1 MLGKPFL
8 LIATFL
14 TSATVAAS
22 VRSFV
27 VSEKPAI
34 SGQPNIPGKLVVF
47 EKFTTPKHPATSE
60 GPSVPEQFSISGRLA
75 TSDKLASVAGRV
87 LPALDASSSFAAVST
102 KAYASLTPN
111 KPVVERP
118 ETSYGVASYYR
129 QARTASGERPNARD
143 LTAAHRSLPFG
154 TRVRV
159 TNLSTGQSV
168 TVRIN
173 DRGPFVRSRIVDVSY
188 SAAEKLGLLGRGVA
202 KVKLEV
208 EPANAS
214 LQPYSEP
221 SGPQWPAPDSI
232 AAIPPLQ

>member
-1 MLGKPFL
+1 M
-8 LIATFL
+8 
-14 TSATVAAS
+14 
-22 VRSFV
+22 RSLRNT
-27 VSEKPAI
+27 
-34 SGQPNIPGKLVVF
+34 QN
-47 EKFTTPKHPATSE
+47 HPATSE
-60 GPSVPEQFSISGRLA
+60 GPSIPEHFSISGRLA

-102 KAYASLTPN
+102 KAYASFTPN
-111 KPVVERP
+111 KPVIERP

-129 QARTASGERPNARD
+129 QTRTASGERPNARD

-173 DRGPFVRSRIVDVSY
+173 DRGPFVRGRIVDVSY

-208 EPANAS
+208 ETANTS
-214 LQPYSEP
+214 LQGHSEP
-221 SGPQWPAPDSI
+221 SGPQWPAPEPV
-232 AAIPPLQ
+232 AAIPPL

>member
-1 MLGKPFL
+1 MPGKPFL
-8 LIATFL
+8 LLASFL

-27 VSEKPAI
+27 VSEKPAF
-34 SGQPNIPGKLVVF
+34 SGQPDISGKLVVC
-47 EKFTTPKHPATSE
+47 EKFTTPKHLATSE
-60 GPSVPEQFSISGRLA
+60 GPSIPEQFSISGRLA

-173 DRGPFVRSRIVDVSY
+173 DRGPFVRGRIVDVSY

-208 EPANAS
+208 ETANAS
-214 LQPYSEP
+214 LQYHSEP
-221 SGPQWPAPDSI
+221 SAPQWPAPDSV
-232 AAIPPLQ
+232 ALPPLQ

>member
-1 MLGKPFL
+1 MPLGVPVGAVPL
-8 LIATFL
+8 HQGRRRFL
-14 TSATVAAS
+14 TSGTVAAS
-22 VRSFV
+22 VRYFV

-34 SGQPNIPGKLVVF
+34 SGQPAISGELVVF
-47 EKFTTPKHPATSE
+47 EKFTTSEQPARSE
-60 GPSVPEQFSISGRLA
+60 EPAIPEQFAISGRPG
-75 TSDKLASVAGRV
+75 TSDKLPSVTAGV
-87 LPALDASSSFAAVST
+87 LPAFDASSSFAAVST
-102 KAYASLTPN
+102 KVDASLAPN
-111 KPVVERP
+111 KPVVKRP

-129 QARTASGERPNARD
+129 QARTASGGKPNARD
-143 LTAAHRSLPFG
+143 LTAAHRTLPFG

-214 LQPYSEP
+214 LQPYSEAL
-221 SGPQWPAPDSI
+221 WPPMAG
-232 AAIPPLQ
+232 A

>member
-8 LIATFL
+8 LLATFL

-34 SGQPNIPGKLVVF
+34 SGQPNIPGRLVVF
-47 EKFTTPKHPATSE
+47 EKFTTPKHPAASE
-60 GPSVPEQFSISGRLA
+60 GPSIPEQFSIPGRLA
-75 TSDKLASVAGRV
+75 TSDRLASVAGRV

-102 KAYASLTPN
+102 KAYASLAPN
-111 KPVVERP
+111 KPVVKRP

-173 DRGPFVRSRIVDVSY
+173 DRGPFVRGRIVDVSY

-208 EPANAS
+208 ETANTS
-214 LQPYSEP
+214 LQGHSEP
-221 SGPQWPAPDSI
+221 SGPQWPAPEPV
-232 AAIPPLQ
+232 AAIPPL

>member
-1 MLGKPFL
+1 VPGKPIL
-8 LIATFL
+8 LVAIFL
-14 TSATVAAS
+14 TSATFAAS
-22 VRSFV
+22 VRSYV

-34 SGQPNIPGKLVVF
+34 SGQPDISGKLVVF

-60 GPSVPEQFSISGRLA
+60 GPSIPEHFSISGRLA

-102 KAYASLTPN
+102 KAYASFTPN
-111 KPVVERP
+111 KPVIERP

-129 QARTASGERPNARD
+129 QTRTASGERPNARD

-173 DRGPFVRSRIVDVSY
+173 DRGPFVIWR
-188 SAAEKLGLLGRGVA
+188 ECG
-202 KVKLEV
+202 
-208 EPANAS
+208 
-214 LQPYSEP
+214 SEDQ
-221 SGPQWPAPDSI
+221 GP
-232 AAIPPLQ
+232 